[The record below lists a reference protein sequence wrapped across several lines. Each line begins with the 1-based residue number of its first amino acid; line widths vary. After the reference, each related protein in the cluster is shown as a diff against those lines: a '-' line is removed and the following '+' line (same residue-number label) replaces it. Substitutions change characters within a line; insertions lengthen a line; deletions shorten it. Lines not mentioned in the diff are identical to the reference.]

1 MIVTMLTDTD
11 AVIEVAE
18 QALAAAEDGAVWL
31 QMSTIGVEG
40 SDRAAELAAR
50 HGVTL
55 VDAPVS
61 GTKEPAEGGKLVVL
75 ASGPSAV
82 RDACAPVLEAMG
94 SRTAWLGEEVGKGS
108 GMKMVVNAWLLDMV
122 AALGETVGLAEALGL
137 DPAGF
142 LAVIE
147 GGPLDCPYAQLK
159 GKAMIGHDYTVS
171 FPLVHARKDAHLAL
185 EGAEAAGLSLN
196 LGSTTAKIFDSAIK
210 AGYGD
215 QDMAATREVVGQPL
229 DE

>member
-1 MIVTMLTDTD
+1 M
-11 AVIEVAE
+11 
-18 QALAAAEDGAVWL
+18 
-31 QMSTIGVEG
+31 
-40 SDRAAELAAR
+40 
-50 HGVTL
+50 
-55 VDAPVS
+55 
-61 GTKEPAEGGKLVVL
+61 
-75 ASGPSAV
+75 
-82 RDACAPVLEAMG
+82 
-94 SRTAWLGEEVGKGS
+94 
-108 GMKMVVNAWLLDMV
+108 
-122 AALGETVGLAEALGL
+122 
-137 DPAGF
+137 
-142 LAVIE
+142 IE

-196 LGSTTAKIFDSAIK
+196 LGSTTAKIFDNAIK